1 MTTQEILDIL
11 QRDIHST
18 VFATAD
24 GPGLRAGVG
33 RCAFP
38 AGKGKGTDQAETLAE
53 QPGTHRRFRKERAAM
68 THGEQRIYLIQEL
81 LAEDAR
87 YRDISIPSDE
97 QGQKD
102 LLRSLMN
109 VRMPKPISHDFLAI
123 QDEYLQ
129 EERDMRGIT
138 ESEKLPSISGNPRIA
153 LWQGDITTLKA
164 DAIVNAANSGM
175 LGCFHPLHSCID
187 NIIGTMSGIQL
198 RLYCHD
204 MMRKQ
209 GHEEPTGQAKITP
222 AFNLPSKYIL
232 HTVGPIIRGAVRKQD
247 RAALAS
253 CYRSCLELAAE
264 HGLASVAFCC
274 ISTGEFRFPN
284 QEAAEIAVEIVQDF
298 LRRNTSIQK
307 VIFNVFKD
315 LDAAIYRALLGPDGH
330 AEASA

>member
-38 AGKGKGTDQAETLAE
+38 AGKGKGTDRAETLAE

-109 VRMPKPISHDFLAI
+109 VRMPKPISRDFLAI

-153 LWQGDITTLKA
+153 LWQGDITT
-164 DAIVNAANSGM
+164 
-175 LGCFHPLHSCID
+175 
-187 NIIGTMSGIQL
+187 
-198 RLYCHD
+198 
-204 MMRKQ
+204 
-209 GHEEPTGQAKITP
+209 
-222 AFNLPSKYIL
+222 
-232 HTVGPIIRGAVRKQD
+232 
-247 RAALAS
+247 
-253 CYRSCLELAAE
+253 
-264 HGLASVAFCC
+264 
-274 ISTGEFRFPN
+274 
-284 QEAAEIAVEIVQDF
+284 
-298 LRRNTSIQK
+298 
-307 VIFNVFKD
+307 
-315 LDAAIYRALLGPDGH
+315 
-330 AEASA
+330 